1 MFNSSNSRN
10 ITLMVALLLIAT
22 ITLIYVWI
30 SWVFD
35 SPIYA
40 DITHANE

>member
-22 ITLIYVWI
+22 ITLSYVWI
-30 SWVFD
+30 SGAFD